1 MRRRGLTSATSL
13 YVLRTL
19 GHRHHT
25 YSIGLTPY
33 PMCVR
38 RTSTLRM
45 RLLGLL
51 GDLGAVDYSI
61 PCFNTAVLCK
71 SRSITRVADDEK

>member
-61 PCFNTAVLCK
+61 VHASTLQYYVRAVALH
-71 SRSITRVADDEK
+71 V